1 MRKVEIS
8 EPCTLSTHLREQR
21 IPLKMSCGGHGS
33 CKTCRVMLD
42 GQPVLACQTE
52 VEAGDYDITVPE
64 SAASSASIGIDLST
78 IEDGLVCE
86 SPRWQR
92 ARIHVAK
99 SEDHPNKSN
108 RQRVE
113 AALPAGISLSPH
125 FFDDASSS
133 DFEGDLELDCF
144 DGQAQWPHKQDG
156 KKAYA
161 LAVDIGTTT
170 LAAALIDLENREIIA
185 SRGRLNGQYAYSEDL
200 VARIA
205 FCHTPELLS
214 EMQDLGLKRS
224 LAPLLKSLLK
234 ENSVSSAQVLTT
246 VLSGNAPMIHIL
258 LGLDPTGMGGWPFNG
273 VDFAPP
279 PREAS
284 AYRLPGKKLEFI
296 PAQSAYLGG
305 DIISG
310 LNLIDL
316 ESLPENTLFVD
327 LGTNAEMAFKSKGRL
342 LCTAVPA
349 GPSFEGGGFP
359 CGVSAI
365 PGAID
370 QVWEEEG
377 ELKFSTIGD
386 KPAIGLCGSG
396 IISFVAAAYRARIL
410 RKKGRYARR
419 HEKVETRDLLGQAQ
433 RVYSLTDDVYLSE
446 DDISNFLQAKAAV
459 FSGIITMAKVA
470 EIDVFEIKHLHLAGN
485 FGKRVRVQDMI
496 DIGIIPPLNPEKI
509 DPCGNASLK
518 GAIHYALDQT
528 AKQSI
533 ASLIKKLE
541 WVELNAQDSFQND
554 FINALFIPHLTLE
567 FPESRIERQRTRSE
581 RITTPEA
588 NAAHD

>member
-1 MRKVEIS
+1 MHKVEIP
-8 EPCTLSTHLREQR
+8 EPCTLSSHLREQR

-64 SAASSASIGIDLST
+64 SAASSASISIDLT
-78 IEDGLVCE
+78 AIEEGLKCE
-86 SPRWQR
+86 R
-92 ARIHVAK
+92 ARWTRQTVSLPK

-108 RQRVE
+108 RQRLH
-113 AALPAGISLSPH
+113 AALGDTLTLSPH
-125 FFDDASSS
+125 FFDGLPSDAL
-133 DFEGDLELDCF
+133 EGSLDLCCF
-144 DGQAQWPHKQDG
+144 DQQAQWPLVG
-156 KKAYA
+156 KGTKSYA

-170 LAAALIDLENREIIA
+170 LAAALIDLEELSIVDCC
-185 SRGRLNGQYAYSEDL
+185 GRLNGQYAYSEDL

-205 FCHTPELLS
+205 FCHTPELLE
-214 EMQDLGLKRS
+214 EMQGLILKRT
-224 LAPLLKSLLK
+224 LIPLLKSLLK
-234 ENSVSSAQVLTT
+234 DHDVSSAQLLTT

-273 VDFAPP
+273 VDFAPQA
-279 PREAS
+279 RKAS
-284 AYRLPGKKLEFI
+284 AYRLPGERLEFI

-310 LNLIDL
+310 LALIDF
-316 ESLPENTLFVD
+316 ENAPDNTLFVD
-327 LGTNAEMAFKSKGRL
+327 LGTNAEMAFKSNDKL

-370 QVWEEEG
+370 YVWDEDG
-377 ELKFSTIGD
+377 ALRFTTIGNE
-386 KPAIGLCGSG
+386 PAIGLCGSG
-396 IISFVAAAYRARIL
+396 IISFVAAAFRARIL

-419 HEKVETRDLLGQAQ
+419 HEKVDTRELLGEQQ
-433 RVYSLTDDVYLSE
+433 RVYALTESVYLSE

-470 EIDVFEIKHLHLAGN
+470 GIDVFAIEHLHLAGN
-485 FGKRVRVQDMI
+485 FGKRVRVRDMI
-496 DIGIIPPLNPEKI
+496 DIGLIPPLDHEKV
-509 DPCGNASLK
+509 DPCGNTSLK
-518 GAIHYALDQT
+518 GAIHYAIDQT
-528 AKQSI
+528 AQQRI
-533 ASLIKKLE
+533 ASLIEKLE
-541 WVELNAQDSFQND
+541 WIELNAQETYQDD

-567 FPESRIERQRTRSE
+567 FPK
-581 RITTPEA
+581 TPETA
-588 NAAHD
+588 